1 MPVARLYA
9 VHRSGCGEA
18 DPAATAICLDDRGAV
33 PAVPAYGCRLRARRR
48 LGERVG
54 RCGRDDARGGEDD
67 RALSRLRLLCHAFRR
82 DVQLVEHRSDHRDQ
96 RRSEEHTSEL
106 QSLLRTSYAVFCC
119 KTKNTITEVT
129 TTR

>member
-67 RALSRLRLLCHAFRR
+67 RALSRLRLLCRAFRR
-82 DVQLVEHRSDHRDQ
+82 DVQL
-96 RRSEEHTSEL
+96 RSEEHTSEL
-106 QSLLRTSYAVFCC
+106 QSPMSISYAVFCW
-119 KTKNTITEVT
+119 K
-129 TTR
+129 

>member
-67 RALSRLRLLCHAFRR
+67 RALSRLRLLCRAFRR
-82 DVQLVEHRSDHRDQ
+82 DVQLVEHR
-96 RRSEEHTSEL
+96 RSEEQTSEL
-106 QSLLRTSYAVFCC
+106 MSLMRISYAVFCLN
-119 KTKNTITEVT
+119 KKKK
-129 TTR
+129 